1 MESAE
6 RPTSLLTNFQFEAVS
21 DRPMINTQNE
31 LLAAAIDILPQV
43 TNIPLAIM
51 REEEEKAAVEKAARI
66 VGLLAERL
74 CSIASPSSELT
85 TEPRSFNFGPVVE
98 TREWIRL
105 PKKGRC
111 PYSGLTRSTLNNLI
125 LPCEINGFKPPVR
138 SVSLRKRTQVRG
150 TRLIH
155 YGSLMSYIRGME
167 RKQQEEQDASPRD
180 RMR

>member
-1 MESAE
+1 
-6 RPTSLLTNFQFEAVS
+6 
-21 DRPMINTQNE
+21 MITIPNE

-43 TNIPLAIM
+43 SNVPLAIM

-74 CSIASPSSELT
+74 CSLSPALPEQT
-85 TEPRSFNFGPVVE
+85 TEPKPYNFGPVVE

-105 PKKGRC
+105 PKVGRC

-155 YGSLMSYIRGME
+155 YGSLMSYIRGLE
-167 RKQQEEQDASPRD
+167 KTQVEEQEARSYAGKE
-180 RMR
+180 